1 MQLSSN
7 DLKYLCERAISAALQ
22 AGAII
27 REKSALSVAVQ
38 SKKGGESLA
47 SQVVTE
53 VDLLSQDIIL
63 KMLIPTCNEFDI
75 ALLSEEK
82 TDDGMRLQK
91 DYFWSIDPL
100 DGTLPFIEK
109 TAGYAVSIGLVSR
122 SGRPMLGVI
131 YDPVEQ
137 TLYHAINGQGAFR
150 NKKAWRLKSSADF
163 AKLSLTVVSDRSF
176 VKQSYYSKVI
186 NEIETIAT
194 DMGYNGLKLI
204 QIGGAAMNAC
214 WVLENNPGCYFK
226 FPKNQNGG
234 GSLWD
239 YAATACIFN
248 EIGAVVSDIHGNE
261 LDLNRDDSSFMNHHG
276 ILYCGTDDLSIRIQ
290 SLYRRIYAIMNEKLI
305 NG

>member
-7 DLKYLCERAISAALQ
+7 DLKYLCEIAISAALQ

-27 REKSALSVAVQ
+27 REKSAVSVAVQ

-53 VDLLSQDIIL
+53 VDLMSQDIIL
-63 KMLIPTCNEFDI
+63 KSLIPTCKEFDL
-75 ALLSEEK
+75 ALLSEEQ
-82 TDDGMRLQK
+82 TDDGVRLQK

-109 TAGYAVSIGLVSR
+109 TAGYAVSIALVSR

-137 TLYHAINGQGAFR
+137 TLYHAVNGQGAFR
-150 NKKAWRLKSSADF
+150 NKKAWILKPSTDL
-163 AKLSLTVVSDRSF
+163 AKHPLTVVSDRSF
-176 VKQSYYSKVI
+176 VQQSYYSKII
-186 NEIETIAT
+186 NELETIVT

-226 FPKNQNGG
+226 FPKTQSGG

-239 YAATACIFN
+239 YAATACVFN

-261 LDLNRDDSSFMNHHG
+261 LDLNREDSSFMNHHG
-276 ILYCGTDDLSIRIQ
+276 ILYCGTDELSSWIQ
-290 SLYRRIYAIMNEKLI
+290 SLYRREYAIKNEKLL